1 MLNIPASVGSLL
13 SAPVVAAE
21 HEGEGFHAPSISEFF
36 PAQLVGEGTW
46 WGPTRINLIGLLMT
60 AALVFFFVLAF
71 RRTTL
76 VPRGLQNLGE
86 MAVDAVYVN
95 IIDEVMGVRGRRF
108 APLLVTLFWM
118 ILAFNVSGILPL
130 LHMPATAIIGVP
142 LVLALVV
149 YVVFNWAGVKA
160 SGAVPYLK
168 MNLIPPG
175 IPKPLYALVIPIEF
189 VSTFLLRPFTLAIR
203 LMANMMAG
211 HLLLVLFY
219 SATSYFLLEADGLA
233 KSLGVVSYA
242 AGFAFTLFECLVIV
256 LQAYIFTLLTAVYI
270 DGATSAEH

>member
-1 MLNIPASVGSLL
+1 LRVSMSG
-13 SAPVVAAE
+13 
-21 HEGEGFHAPSISEFF
+21 EGEGFVPPSINEFF
-36 PAQLVGEGTW
+36 PPQLFGEGTW
-46 WGPTRINLIGLLMT
+46 WGPTRINLIGLLM
-60 AALVFFFVLAF
+60 AGVLSLFFVLAF
-71 RRTTL
+71 KRTTI

-86 MAVDAVYVN
+86 MAVDVVQVN

-108 APLLVTLFWM
+108 APLLITLFWM
-118 ILAFNVSGILPL
+118 ILVFNVSGILPL
-130 LHMPATAIIGVP
+130 LHMPATAVIGVP
-142 LVLALVV
+142 LVLAVVV
-149 YVVFNWAGVKA
+149 YAVFNWAGIKA
-160 SGAVPYLK
+160 SGVGSYLK

-175 IPKPLYALVIPIEF
+175 IPKPLYVLVIPIEF

-219 SATSYFLLEADGLA
+219 SATSYFLFEAQGLI
-233 KSLGVVSYA
+233 KSVGVVSYA
-242 AGFAFTLFECLVIV
+242 AGFAFTLFECLVII